1 MDIIYIIFLLILVT
15 FVVLMVFSKDTK
27 ELPKFGIG
35 LILVLFTMFLLKVI
49 PVNCCASEYME
60 GFQATQNTS
69 VTKCPGGTTTYTD
82 NLGNVNCCRGEV
94 NGSMCN
100 GTVECT
106 FSSSTGGKYPTCAKQ
121 SLRRKWFRG
130 IDMWVVSFMTNDV
143 VDKFSR
149 VVSIMQYIYNNS
161 KSLDKSKIPQA
172 AIDRF
177 KVLVDEEVEWFKE
190 AQSQKVTDSVV
201 FQEEI
206 MYIMNEMMNILN
218 TYKMDQT
225 YIQSQVY
232 SRACSANK

>member
-35 LILVLFTMFLLKVI
+35 LILVVFTMFLLKVI

-106 FSSSTGGKYPTCAKQ
+106 FSSSTGGKYPTCIKK

-130 IDMWVVSFMTNDV
+130 IDSWVMNFMSTDAA
-143 VDKFSR
+143 DRFGR
-149 VVSIMQYIYNNS
+149 VVSSMQYIYDIS
-161 KSLDKSKIPQA
+161 KKLDKTKIPQG
-172 AIDRF
+172 AIDRY

-190 AQSQKVTDSVV
+190 AQSQKVTDEIVY
-201 FQEEI
+201 QEEI
-206 MYIMNEMMNILN
+206 MYIVNEMMNILN
-218 TYKMDQT
+218 TYKIDQT
-225 YIQSQVY
+225 YVQSQAY
-232 SRACSANK
+232 STMCSAKK